1 MQCRPPTA
9 WPDTS
14 VYFIHGR
21 SPHSFLVI
29 SPLADAK
36 NYDQPNIGAKTV
48 QPPYGTRGTGPPTF
62 EDDGTKAFW
71 SLPNFVTR
79 WVVINL
85 NCTANSPNSWI
96 TYGVICFERSKPKR
110 FFYFLVAS
118 SADFL
123 RVVPGLFSWTPQG
136 TLSQI
141 NHAIGQ
147 HTLCATFPREWS
159 LVSGGSTLL

>member
-96 TYGVICFERSKPKR
+96 TYGVICFERSKAKR
-110 FFYFLVAS
+110 FFLLSGGFVSWLPKSCTRALLLDPSGNSVPDQPRYR
-118 SADFL
+118 SAY
-123 RVVPGLFSWTPQG
+123 
-136 TLSQI
+136 
-141 NHAIGQ
+141 
-147 HTLCATFPREWS
+147 TLCDVP
-159 LVSGGSTLL
+159 